1 MRNVLKPSEYF
12 KVSQIFS
19 TFALPPGLISGGRH
33 IIGSAFRIFI
43 PLSETSTTSINMTGM
58 RIGSTPL
65 ACIFVTTKYCQG
77 EAEFYLNV
85 ILAVEGHTQVEIT
98 NEASLLLYA
107 FDNKKVLSMSTG
119 PRAYKCNIYGNR
131 RIENSVSQRSLSETC
146 L

>member
-1 MRNVLKPSEYF
+1 MLNPSEYF
-12 KVSQIFS
+12 IVSQIFS
-19 TFALPPGLISGGRH
+19 TFALSFSLIQGGRH

-65 ACIFVTTKYCQG
+65 ACISHTTIYCQG

-107 FDNKKVLSMSTG
+107 LDNK
-119 PRAYKCNIYGNR
+119 
-131 RIENSVSQRSLSETC
+131 
-146 L
+146 